1 MGTAMRQAT
10 KMSRLTG
17 MLEKAFK
24 LLNEDWFEGK
34 LETPIITVIPTPRA
48 YAHYTTANV
57 WKTASGGKREINIA
71 SGTLD
76 RPIEEIVASLQHEM
90 VHIWNDTVMNVQDCS
105 RGGQY
110 HNRHF
115 AQEAVMLKATLCF
128 SFVSFA
134 PLMRLNTF

>member
-1 MGTAMRQAT
+1 M
-10 KMSRLTG
+10 
-17 MLEKAFK
+17 
-24 LLNEDWFEGK
+24 
-34 LETPIITVIPTPRA
+34 IPTPRA

-90 VHIWNDTVMNVQDCS
+90 VHMWNDTVMNVQDCS